1 MATSRI
7 EETEMGPIKTT
18 KLVPIVHIKAAKNPI
33 FFPAILIAL
42 QAIFIVLL
50 GIHADYGHEPLPVA
64 RIGPP
69 GAVVRSTITY
79 LNGTIVHAEH
89 EEPTAPAHRGIADFY
104 SMFQDIHVMIF
115 IGFGFLMTFLK
126 KYGFSAVGYNFLVAA
141 FVLEWALIVR
151 GYMFDYDTNTD
162 SFPIDVERIIVAD
175 FVAAAVLIS
184 FGAVLGKT
192 NATQLIIMAFIEV
205 LLQSANEFLGLRR
218 FCAFDIGESM
228 FVHVFGA
235 YFGIAVSYMLYDKE
249 LTSIEAE
256 QREKSVYHSDLFAMI
271 GTIFLFCF
279 WPSFNAGVAASG
291 DPRLRAIVN
300 TYISIASSVLLTYI
314 LSSLLSKE
322 KKFDMV
328 HVQNA
333 TLAGGV
339 AVGTVADKI
348 IFPFGAMIIGS
359 IAGSLS
365 VIGFR
370 FIKPALQKF
379 RAHDTCGVNNLHG
392 MPGLL
397 AGIFGIILAIFPTYS
412 RHTDNLL
419 GTCWDGNERSSLA
432 QVGYQAAT
440 LGATIAIAVI
450 GGIITGIILR
460 LPVFNDEHPSSYY
473 NDSPHW
479 ETPDD
484 FYHDVTT
491 PLLTTSTEHHL

>member
-1 MATSRI
+1 MATSHP
-7 EETEMGPIKTT
+7 EETELVTKSV
-18 KLVPIVHIKAAKNPI
+18 KLVPIAHIKSAKKPI
-33 FFPAILIAL
+33 LFPALLLAL
-42 QAIFIVLL
+42 QAVFIVLL
-50 GIHADYGHEPLPVA
+50 GVNAEYGHEPVTTTHTAHLTSTL
-64 RIGPP
+64 
-69 GAVVRSTITY
+69 RSTITY
-79 LNGTIVHAEH
+79 SNGTVVQIHH
-89 EEPTAPAHRGIADFY
+89 EEPAAHRGITDFY
-104 SMFQDIHVMIF
+104 AMFQDIHVMIF

-126 KYGFSAVGYNFLVAA
+126 RYGFSAVGFNFLVAA

-151 GYMFDYDTNTD
+151 GYMFDYDVKTN

-175 FVAAAVLIS
+175 FVAASVLIS

-192 NATQLIIMAFIEV
+192 NPTQLIIMAFIEV

-235 YFGIAVSYMLYDKE
+235 YFGLAVAYMLYDQE
-249 LTSIEAE
+249 LTSTEASE
-256 QREKSVYHSDLFAMI
+256 REKSVYHSDLFSMI

-314 LSSLLSKE
+314 CSCLFNKDR
-322 KKFDMV
+322 KFDMV
-328 HVQNA
+328 HIQNA

-348 IFPFGAMIIGS
+348 IRPFGAMIIGS
-359 IAGSLS
+359 VAGGLS
-365 VIGFR
+365 TIGFH
-370 FIKPALQKF
+370 FIKSKLQKF

-397 AGIFGIILAIFPTYS
+397 AGIFGIVLAFFPTIS
-412 RHTDNLL
+412 LHTDNLL
-419 GTCWDGNERSSLA
+419 DTCWHGENRSHLA
-432 QVGYQAAT
+432 QVCYQAAT
-440 LGATIAIAVI
+440 LLVTVGIAIV
-450 GGIITGIILR
+450 GGIITGAILR
-460 LPVFNDEHPSSYY
+460 LSILNDERPSSYH
-473 NDSPHW
+473 NDHVHW

-484 FYHDVTT
+484 FYQDAHA
-491 PLLTTSTEHHL
+491 LLFPSHVEEHI

>member
-7 EETEMGPIKTT
+7 EETELGTTKTT
-18 KLVPIVHIKAAKNPI
+18 KVVPIVHPKSAKNPI
-33 FFPAILIAL
+33 FFPAVLVAL
-42 QAIFIVLL
+42 QAIFIILL
-50 GIHADYGHEPLPVA
+50 GIHADYGHEPLPTTHA
-64 RIGPP
+64 PP
-69 GAVVRSTITY
+69 LAATTRSTITY
-79 LNGTIVHAEH
+79 PNGTTVFVEH
-89 EEPTAPAHRGIADFY
+89 SEPAAHRGIADFY

-126 KYGFSAVGYNFLVAA
+126 RYGFSAVGYNFLVAA

-151 GYMFDYDTNTD
+151 GYMFDFNTSTNT
-162 SFPIDVERIIVAD
+162 FPIDIERIIVAD
-175 FVAAAVLIS
+175 FVAAAILIS

-205 LLQSANEFLGLRR
+205 LLQSANEFLGLKR
-218 FCAFDIGESM
+218 FCAYDIGESM

-235 YFGIAVSYMLYDKE
+235 YFGLAVSYMLYDKE

-256 QREKSVYHSDLFAMI
+256 QREKSVYHSDLFSMV
-271 GTIFLFCF
+271 GTLFLFCF

-291 DPRLRAIVN
+291 DPRLRAVVN

-314 LSSLLSKE
+314 CSCLFNKE

-348 IFPFGAMIIGS
+348 IRPFGAMIIGS
-359 IAGSLS
+359 IAGTLS
-365 VIGFR
+365 TVGFR

-397 AGIFGIILAIFPTYS
+397 AGIFGIILAMFPAYS
-412 RHTDNLL
+412 LHTDNLL
-419 GTCWDGNERSSLA
+419 DTCWHGHDRSYLG
-432 QVGYQAAT
+432 QIGYQAAT
-440 LGATIAIAVI
+440 LGATILIAVI

-460 LPVFNDEHPSSYY
+460 LPLLNDDRPSSYH
-473 NDSPHW
+473 NDHPHW

-484 FYHDVTT
+484 FYHDPSA
-491 PLLTTSTEHHL
+491 PLFPSPVEQHL